1 MQKNKKKTKG
11 KKGKKSNLPMLII
24 VVLLV
29 IVGLFVFLKFFKG
42 GNNNN
47 TDTNATI
54 KSNNSYVVSTSNKAA
69 TEVGEKVLAEGGN
82 AVDAAIAVSYALGV
96 SQPYASGIGGGG
108 GMLIY
113 NPSNDEY
120 KFYDYKDAAPSSANT
135 KQSDI
140 GVPGFVKGMET
151 ISKDYGTKDISDL
164 IQYSVDLAR
173 DGVEVDQDI
182 VKAMNAFSSLVQN
195 DEDYLKDGQLLTEGD
210 TLVQEELADT
220 LEYIQ
225 ANGAA
230 GFYSGEIGQNIANA
244 GSMELSDFNKYEVKE
259 REPVYGEYNGYELVS
274 APPPFSGTT
283 LIQMLEIIER
293 QSVNKD
299 ISDTST
305 YLEILDSA
313 TTLANYDRG
322 KKICDLDFKSVDYNK
337 LTTEEYITNLLETK
351 DPKYSEDDE
360 SESTTH
366 FVIVDKDGMV
376 VSCTNTLG
384 HFYGS
389 QTKVNGFYLN
399 CSLKSF
405 GTSGIN
411 KYKPAKRPRTY
422 TCPTIVKKDD
432 YIMGIGTP
440 GGVRILKMLA
450 PILVDDL
457 YFEKDLQQSINKSR
471 VIFYEPGVLMLEANR
486 SEEYI
491 IDVENS
497 GYPFVDVNDQLYFG
511 AVQAGGISNG
521 KYFGATDNRRLG
533 KVSINNR

>member
-305 YLEILDSA
+305 YLEVLDSA

-351 DPKYSEDDE
+351 DPTYSEDDE

-411 KYKPAKRPRTY
+411 KYKPGKRPRTY